1 MLSVAA
7 PVASV
12 CAAAI
17 CEPSGLMNVTFAP
30 APKAPNAGT
39 TLMLLTVGGVTTGGV
54 TGGVTT
60 GGVTTVGVELLEPPP
75 QPANKAKGKTKHASS
90 L

>member
-39 TLMLLTVGGVTTGGV
+39 TLMLLTVGV

-60 GGVTTVGVELLEPPP
+60 GGVTTGGVTTGAVVLLEEPPP
-75 QPANKAKGKTKHASS
+75 QPANNAKGKIKHERN